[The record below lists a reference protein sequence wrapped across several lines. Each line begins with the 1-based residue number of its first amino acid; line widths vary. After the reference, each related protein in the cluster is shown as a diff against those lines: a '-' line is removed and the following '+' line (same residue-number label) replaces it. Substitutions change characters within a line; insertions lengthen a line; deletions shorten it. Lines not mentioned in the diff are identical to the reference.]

1 MSYIYWLVKRKVIV
15 TAGFILAALA
25 LALLWWLS
33 PLREALSAARVLAQA
48 DWARAN
54 PLFAV
59 LVPGLFVMLS
69 LAMVPVVLLRAG
81 IVLVFGPLLGPLLA
95 IVSVALATL
104 VGHALG
110 QLAGSRVLERLAGP
124 RLEKVR
130 ARLGRGGVLSIA
142 ALRLV
147 PLGPH
152 MLVSAVAGAARLPR
166 RTFVVG
172 TVLGMIPGLVLLVCV
187 GGPAEAL
194 LRAAAG

>member
-33 PLREALSAARVLAQA
+33 PLREALSAERVLAQA

-54 PLFAV
+54 PLFA
-59 LVPGLFVMLS
+59 
-69 LAMVPVVLLRAG
+69 
-81 IVLVFGPLLGPLLA
+81 VLVFGPLLGPLLA

-130 ARLGRGGVLSIA
+130 A
-142 ALRLV
+142 
-147 PLGPH
+147 
-152 MLVSAVAGAARLPR
+152 
-166 RTFVVG
+166 
-172 TVLGMIPGLVLLVCV
+172 
-187 GGPAEAL
+187 
-194 LRAAAG
+194 